1 MYIYFIYIYI
11 YIYIHTHTHTHIHI
25 CKTQPL
31 CCMPEN
37 EKWKTINANKAK
49 KDQVTLS

>member
-1 MYIYFIYIYI
+1 MYIYYVYIY
-11 YIYIHTHTHTHIHI
+11 THTHI
-25 CKTQPL
+25 CKTEAL
-31 CCMPEN
+31 CYMPEN

>member
-1 MYIYFIYIYI
+1 MYIYFIYIHI
-11 YIYIHTHTHTHIHI
+11 YTHIYI

-31 CCMPEN
+31 CYMPEN